1 MGTHSSVLAWEIPWI
16 GEPSGL
22 QSMGLQRVPYSFESE
37 PHIAFKAVLVSA
49 IRQHEPACV
58 YIHSII
64 IEFPSRPCHHGTLNG
79 VRYALQPVLMSYLF
93 YTWHQ

>member
-1 MGTHSSVLAWEIPWI
+1 MGTHSSVLAWEIPWT
-16 GEPSGL
+16 GEPG
-22 QSMGLQRVPYSFESE
+22 GLQRVPYSFESE

-49 IRQHEPACV
+49 IRQHEPAYV
-58 YIHSII
+58 YIHSIF
-64 IEFPSRPCHHGTLNG
+64 IEFPSRPCHRGTLNG